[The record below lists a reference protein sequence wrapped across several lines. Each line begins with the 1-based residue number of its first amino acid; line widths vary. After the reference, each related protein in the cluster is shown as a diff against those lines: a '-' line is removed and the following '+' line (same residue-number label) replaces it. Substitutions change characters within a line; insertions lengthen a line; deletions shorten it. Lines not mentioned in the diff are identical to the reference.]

1 MTLSS
6 GSSHSKQKN
15 MALGP
20 SVEHVWVWEEG
31 LPSLDGVSGMTFNVV
46 SGMTFN
52 VVMVTWLPFFSKPGS
67 PGYLGDL

>member
-1 MTLSS
+1 MTLGG

-20 SVEHVWVWEEG
+20 RVEHVWVWEEG
-31 LPSLDGVSGMTFNVV
+31 LPSLDGASGMTFNVV
-46 SGMTFN
+46 L
-52 VVMVTWLPFFSKPGS
+52 VAWLPFFSKPGS